1 MIFCAGV
8 MTGVFCGPGRESST
22 SRSTRM
28 PCRGGDVDP
37 ITEAQIKKMNAGAR
51 ADAQDAFGY
60 FIAGSDPDG
69 KVTYYNLAMA
79 ESVVIQSP
87 DRCDVVF
94 PSGQRA
100 EFTTAKAVSAIRR
113 LIDRAR

>member
-1 MIFCAGV
+1 M
-8 MTGVFCGPGRESST
+8 
-22 SRSTRM
+22 
-28 PCRGGDVDP
+28 DP
-37 ITEAQIKKMNAGAR
+37 NTDAYIKKMNSESR
-51 ADAQDAFGY
+51 ADAQNVIGY
-60 FIAGSDPDG
+60 FVAGEDPVG

-113 LIDRAR
+113 LIDRGAAR